1 MILPRQARDKH
12 RESTQK
18 KITVFHHVKEMITWW
33 SNWNTEFFDSK
44 YPQFTARPGFEGRVK
59 QMRDA
64 GIHVVPYTNGRLFDP
79 SIAQWNATN
88 ASAHMCY
95 SDPAAQVS

>member
-1 MILPRQARDKH
+1 
-12 RESTQK
+12 
-18 KITVFHHVKEMITWW
+18 VKEMITWW

>member
-1 MILPRQARDKH
+1 M
-12 RESTQK
+12 
-18 KITVFHHVKEMITWW
+18 KEMITWW

-95 SDPAAQVS
+95 SDPAAQVISQKKTVVCFSNQIFKPMF

>member
-1 MILPRQARDKH
+1 M
-12 RESTQK
+12 
-18 KITVFHHVKEMITWW
+18 KEMITWW

-44 YPQFTARPGFEGRVK
+44 YPQFTARPGFESRVK

-79 SIAQWNATN
+79 SIAQLNATN

-95 SDPAAQVS
+95 SDPAAQVTYSEKTVFCFSIQTFQPMF